1 MINKD
6 TKLYCSFS
14 LNPGNNGCNFFNKA
28 FEEKSIN
35 AIYKSFYS
43 DNIKKSIDAV
53 KTLNIFGFAIS
64 MPFKIETLDY
74 VDEISIEVE
83 NIGACNTVLNNEG
96 YLIAY
101 NTDFYGVKKY
111 IEKLENKIDFLYI
124 LGKGGFS
131 KSIQYVCKIMNID
144 YEVIDRQS
152 WNKLYNLK
160 NEWIFNAT
168 PIDINNQFNF
178 LIDGRPFTTEG
189 KSIALNQSMKQ
200 FKIYTGID
208 YGQ

>member
-1 MINKD
+1 
-6 TKLYCSFS
+6 
-14 LNPGNNGCNFFNKA
+14 
-28 FEEKSIN
+28 
-35 AIYKSFYS
+35 
-43 DNIKKSIDAV
+43 
-53 KTLNIFGFAIS
+53 
-64 MPFKIETLDY
+64 
-74 VDEISIEVE
+74 
-83 NIGACNTVLNNEG
+83 
-96 YLIAY
+96 
-101 NTDFYGVKKY
+101 
-111 IEKLENKIDFLYI
+111 
-124 LGKGGFS
+124 
-131 KSIQYVCKIMNID
+131 MNID

-208 YGQ
+208 YDQ